1 MSNPEKSAVVYS
13 IPNCGFC
20 MKVKHLLRTQD
31 IKFSERVIG
40 KDVTK
45 EEAITEIGR
54 NITSVPQVVIDGEYV
69 GSYSSTMKYL
79 KIKD

>member
-1 MSNPEKSAVVYS
+1 
-13 IPNCGFC
+13 

-54 NITSVPQVVIDGEYV
+54 NITTVPQVVIDGEYV